1 MEADAVVRLEIG
13 PEVRLDVKDLVQ
25 HLRHELGETLPQ
37 PKSEGT
43 KPPATSP
50 RSGVEGWPGSSHEP
64 PPWSR
69 RELAVVAAVPVPDHH
84 ARIGVLL
91 KRSNDVLHC
100 SRRR

>member
-25 HLRHELGETLPQ
+25 HLRHELGRDAPTTEIRGDKAAGDVAEVGRRGMARLVAQ
-37 PKSEGT
+37 R
-43 KPPATSP
+43 A
-50 RSGVEGWPGSSHEP
+50 VV
-64 PPWSR
+64 R

-91 KRSNDVLHC
+91 KRSNDCPAL